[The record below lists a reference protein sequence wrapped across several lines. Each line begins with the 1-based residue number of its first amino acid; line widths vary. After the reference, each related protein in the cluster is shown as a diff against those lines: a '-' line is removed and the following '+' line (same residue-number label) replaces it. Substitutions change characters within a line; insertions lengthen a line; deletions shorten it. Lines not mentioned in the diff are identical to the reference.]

1 MEYFFLILSGI
12 VGLLAVL
19 HSLGQLISAIK
30 KQKQIK
36 YETHSSQEKLYKYEL
51 DTDVCNNRIR
61 GSVRMNQGYIKNE
74 NNIKAEADEIVFP

>member
-30 KQKQIK
+30 KQRQIK
-36 YETHSSQEKLYKYEL
+36 YETHSSQEKSYKYEL

-74 NNIKAEADEIVFP
+74 NNVKAEADEIVFP

>member
-36 YETHSSQEKLYKYEL
+36 YETHSSQEKSYKYEL
-51 DTDVCNNRIR
+51 DADVCNNRIR

-74 NNIKAEADEIVFP
+74 NNVKAEADEIVFP

>member
-30 KQKQIK
+30 KQKQNK
-36 YETHSSQEKLYKYEL
+36 YETHSSQEKSYKYEL

-74 NNIKAEADEIVFP
+74 NNVKAEADEIVFP

>member
-36 YETHSSQEKLYKYEL
+36 DETHSSQEKSYKYEL
-51 DTDVCNNRIR
+51 DADVCNNRIR

-74 NNIKAEADEIVFP
+74 NNVKAEADEIVFP

>member
-19 HSLGQLISAIK
+19 HSLGQLIFAIK

-36 YETHSSQEKLYKYEL
+36 YETHSSQEKSYKYEL

-74 NNIKAEADEIVFP
+74 NNVKAEADEIVFP

>member
-30 KQKQIK
+30 QQKQIK
-36 YETHSSQEKLYKYEL
+36 YETHSSQEKSYKYEL
-51 DTDVCNNRIR
+51 DADVCNNRIR

-74 NNIKAEADEIVFP
+74 NNVKAEADEIVFP

>member
-1 MEYFFLILSGI
+1 MEYFFVILSGI

-36 YETHSSQEKLYKYEL
+36 YETHSSQEKSYKYEL

-74 NNIKAEADEIVFP
+74 NNVKAEADEIVFP

>member
-36 YETHSSQEKLYKYEL
+36 YEIHSSQEKSYKYEL

-74 NNIKAEADEIVFP
+74 NNVQAEADEIVFP

>member
-36 YETHSSQEKLYKYEL
+36 YETHSSQKKSYKYEL
-51 DTDVCNNRIR
+51 DADVCNNRIR

-74 NNIKAEADEIVFP
+74 NNVKAEADEIVFP

>member
-61 GSVRMNQGYIKNE
+61 GSDRMNQGYIKNE
-74 NNIKAEADEIVFP
+74 NNVKAEADEIVFP

>member
-36 YETHSSQEKLYKYEL
+36 YETHLSQEKSYKYEL

-74 NNIKAEADEIVFP
+74 NNVKAEADEIVFP

>member
-36 YETHSSQEKLYKYEL
+36 YETHASQEKSYKYEI

-74 NNIKAEADEIVFP
+74 NNVKAEADEIVFP

>member
-19 HSLGQLISAIK
+19 HSVGQLISAIK

-36 YETHSSQEKLYKYEL
+36 YETHSSQEKSYKYEL

-74 NNIKAEADEIVFP
+74 NNVEAEADEIVFP

>member
-74 NNIKAEADEIVFP
+74 NNVKAEADEIVFP

>member
-12 VGLLAVL
+12 VGFLAVL

-36 YETHSSQEKLYKYEL
+36 YETHSSQEKSYKYEL
-51 DTDVCNNRIR
+51 DADVCNNRIR

-74 NNIKAEADEIVFP
+74 NNVKTEADEIVFP

>member
-61 GSVRMNQGYIKNE
+61 GSVRMNQRYIKNE
-74 NNIKAEADEIVFP
+74 NNVKAEADEIVFP

>member
-36 YETHSSQEKLYKYEL
+36 YETHSSQEKSHKYEL
-51 DTDVCNNRIR
+51 DTSVCNNRIR

-74 NNIKAEADEIVFP
+74 DNVKAEADEIVFP

>member
-36 YETHSSQEKLYKYEL
+36 YETHSSQEKLYQYEL

-74 NNIKAEADEIVFP
+74 NNVKAEADEIVFP

>member
-19 HSLGQLISAIK
+19 HSVGQLISAIK

-36 YETHSSQEKLYKYEL
+36 YETHSSQEKSYKYEL

-74 NNIKAEADEIVFP
+74 NNVKAEADEIVFP

>member
-74 NNIKAEADEIVFP
+74 NNVKVEADEIVFP

>member
-30 KQKQIK
+30 NKSKSNMKHIHLK
-36 YETHSSQEKLYKYEL
+36 
-51 DTDVCNNRIR
+51 
-61 GSVRMNQGYIKNE
+61 KNHTSMS
-74 NNIKAEADEIVFP
+74 

>member
-19 HSLGQLISAIK
+19 HSLGQLISAVK

-36 YETHSSQEKLYKYEL
+36 YETHSFQEKSYKYEL

-74 NNIKAEADEIVFP
+74 NNVKAEADEIVFP

>member
-19 HSLGQLISAIK
+19 HSLGLLISAIK

-36 YETHSSQEKLYKYEL
+36 YETHSSQEKSYKYEL

-74 NNIKAEADEIVFP
+74 NNVKAEADEIVFP

>member
-36 YETHSSQEKLYKYEL
+36 YETHSSQEKSYKYEL

-74 NNIKAEADEIVFP
+74 NNVKAEADEIVFP

>member
-30 KQKQIK
+30 KQKQTK
-36 YETHSSQEKLYKYEL
+36 YEIHSSQEKSYKYEL

-74 NNIKAEADEIVFP
+74 NNVKAEADEIVFP

>member
-36 YETHSSQEKLYKYEL
+36 YETHSSQEKSYKYEL

-61 GSVRMNQGYIKNE
+61 GSIRMNQGYIKNE
-74 NNIKAEADEIVFP
+74 NNVKAEADEIVFP

>member
-36 YETHSSQEKLYKYEL
+36 YETHSSQEKSYKYEL
-51 DTDVCNNRIR
+51 DADVCNNRIR
-61 GSVRMNQGYIKNE
+61 GSVRMNQGYVKNE
-74 NNIKAEADEIVFP
+74 NNVKAEADEIVFP

>member
-36 YETHSSQEKLYKYEL
+36 YETHSSKQKFYKYEL

-74 NNIKAEADEIVFP
+74 NNVKAEADEIVFP

>member
-30 KQKQIK
+30 KQTQIK

-74 NNIKAEADEIVFP
+74 NNVKAEADEIVFP

>member
-36 YETHSSQEKLYKYEL
+36 YETHSSQEKPYKYEL

-74 NNIKAEADEIVFP
+74 NNVKAEADEIVFP

>member
-36 YETHSSQEKLYKYEL
+36 YETHSSQEKSYKYEL
-51 DTDVCNNRIR
+51 DADVCNNRIR

-74 NNIKAEADEIVFP
+74 NNVKTEADEIVFP

>member
-19 HSLGQLISAIK
+19 HPLGQLISAIK

-36 YETHSSQEKLYKYEL
+36 YETHSSQEKSYKYEL

-74 NNIKAEADEIVFP
+74 NNVKAEADEIVFP

>member
-36 YETHSSQEKLYKYEL
+36 YETHSSQEKSYKYEI

-74 NNIKAEADEIVFP
+74 NNVKAEADEIVFP

>member
-19 HSLGQLISAIK
+19 HSLGQLISAFK

-36 YETHSSQEKLYKYEL
+36 YETHSSQEKSYKYEL
-51 DTDVCNNRIR
+51 DADVCNNRIR

-74 NNIKAEADEIVFP
+74 NNVKAEADEIVFP

>member
-36 YETHSSQEKLYKYEL
+36 YETHSSQEKSHKYEL

-74 NNIKAEADEIVFP
+74 NNVKAEADEIVFP

>member
-19 HSLGQLISAIK
+19 HSLGQLISVIK

-36 YETHSSQEKLYKYEL
+36 YETHSSQEKSYKYEL
-51 DTDVCNNRIR
+51 DADVCNNRIR

-74 NNIKAEADEIVFP
+74 NNVKAEADEIVFP

>member
-36 YETHSSQEKLYKYEL
+36 YGTHSSQEKSYKYEL

-74 NNIKAEADEIVFP
+74 NNVKAEADEIVFP

>member
-19 HSLGQLISAIK
+19 HSLRQLISAIK

-74 NNIKAEADEIVFP
+74 NNVKAEADEIVFP

>member
-36 YETHSSQEKLYKYEL
+36 YETHSSQEKSYKYEL
-51 DTDVCNNRIR
+51 DTSVCNNRIR

-74 NNIKAEADEIVFP
+74 DNVKAEADEIVFP